1 MKPQD
6 QYVKRVLDQYKTLPG
21 TLGRVLRQDRKT
33 ALAFYRRGVALEVV
47 HSAFILVLARRAF
60 RAHGDD
66 LEPIRCLQYL
76 VPVVDELLRE
86 PPLPEYLH
94 YLRRKLVTAGLL
106 QSA

>member
-1 MKPQD
+1 MGPQD
-6 QYVKRVLDQYKTLPG
+6 LYVNRVLDQYKCLPG

-33 ALAFYRRGVALEVV
+33 ALAFYKRGVALEVV
-47 HSAFILVLARRAF
+47 QSAFVLALARRAF
-60 RAHGDD
+60 RASDDD

-76 VPVVDELLRE
+76 VPVVEELIRE
-86 PPLPEYLH
+86 PPLPEYLD